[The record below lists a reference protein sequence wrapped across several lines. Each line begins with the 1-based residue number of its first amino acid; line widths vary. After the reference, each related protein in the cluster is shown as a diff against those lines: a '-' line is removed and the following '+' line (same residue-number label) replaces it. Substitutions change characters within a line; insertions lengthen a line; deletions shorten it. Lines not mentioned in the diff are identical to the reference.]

1 MRVDSRGGFV
11 GVEFL
16 NIDMSDRP

>member
-11 GVEFL
+11 EVEFL
-16 NIDMSDRP
+16 NIDMSDHP